1 MGNIACGGTCALG
14 GARAP
19 AMNDKVYMSIQ
30 RQALIWILAVITTV
44 LMLWLLKGILLPF
57 VAGMAVAYCLDPL
70 ADRLEAMGLSRLM
83 ATGVITLVFVL
94 LAVIFS
100 VLLLPL
106 LFEQAVALANILPEV
121 INKGRHLIIE
131 VTHDRL
137 ADLLGTRGSAVETA
151 LSGAMNDTGT
161 WLPNLLSIIG
171 YQGLQFVSLIA
182 MIAVTPVVAFY
193 MLLDWDRMVA
203 QVDKLLPRDHA
214 ETIRELVIETN
225 QVLEGFV
232 RGQAI
237 VCLALGIF
245 YAIGLSAAGLKFGL
259 VVGIAAGIISFIPYL
274 GTVTGFVTA
283 MGLALFQFWPDYAH
297 IALIAGIFFL
307 GQFIEGNFLS
317 PKLVGDR
324 VKLHAV
330 WVIFALFAFGSLFGF
345 AGALLAL
352 PVAAVM
358 GVLAR
363 FLVRRYRES
372 TLYLGHQE
380 VACQVVES
388 HAQDVSQAQSA
399 DKA

>member
-1 MGNIACGGTCALG
+1 MS
-14 GARAP
+14 
-19 AMNDKVYMSIQ
+19 DKVYMSIQ
-30 RQALIWILAVITTV
+30 RQALIWICVIVTTI

-70 ADRLEAMGLSRLM
+70 ADRLERMGLSRLM
-83 ATGVITLVFVL
+83 ATSVITLVFVL
-94 LAVIFS
+94 LTVVFS

-106 LFEQAVALANILPEV
+106 LFDQAVALANVLPEV
-121 INKGRHLIIE
+121 VDKGRHLIIE

-137 ADLLGTRGSAVETA
+137 AALLGTRGADVETA
-151 LSGAMNDTGT
+151 LSGAVKDTGN

-171 YQGLQFVSLIA
+171 YQGLQLVSLIA
-182 MIAVTPVVAFY
+182 MIAVTPVVSFY

-214 ETIRELVIETN
+214 ATIRELVIETN

-232 RGQAI
+232 RGQAT

-274 GTVTGFVTA
+274 GTVSGFVTA
-283 MGLALFQFWPDYAH
+283 IGLAMFQFWPDYGH

-307 GQFIEGNFLS
+307 GQFLEGNFLA

-330 WVIFALFAFGSLFGF
+330 WVMFALFAFGSLFGF
-345 AGALLAL
+345 VGALLAL

-363 FLVRRYRES
+363 FLIRRYRES
-372 TLYLGHQE
+372 TLYRGHHE
-380 VACQVVES
+380 VAVQVVES
-388 HAQDVSQAQSA
+388 NAQAVIQAQSA
-399 DKA
+399 DNK